1 LHGLLSS
8 LLVARCLFFIVVFN
22 FSTMVDDGLR
32 RSCRMQGFPLEYY
45 QPIPPYSPEDTSRGD
60 IVDEG
65 NYYDTGSG
73 DPPLIER
80 SEGVI
85 TSV

>member
-1 LHGLLSS
+1 
-8 LLVARCLFFIVVFN
+8 
-22 FSTMVDDGLR
+22 
-32 RSCRMQGFPLEYY
+32 MQGFPLEYY

-73 DPPLIER
+73 APPLIER